1 MSAILTLREHLDAG
15 LNSLTVLDRVL
26 VHTIHV
32 TTSMLEKKTAELFR
46 FPFIK
51 VRIEV

>member
-32 TTSMLEKKTAELFR
+32 TTSMLEKKLLSYSGFHSL
-46 FPFIK
+46 K
-51 VRIEV
+51 